1 MNKYLYLG
9 LLVVASITACMKQE
23 DSIFEKQS
31 DAIYAHIDQ
40 EPDTKTQMDKFNK
53 VLWSDNDQIVAFMKT
68 SLSSKYQVVEG
79 NAGKPYARFTEIA
92 EDNDS
97 FVSGSEFSHNV
108 AYYPY
113 IDGVECFS
121 HGDDYIL
128 NVHLPA
134 EQVYSADSFAEESM
148 PMVAVSD
155 DNDFTFKNVAGG
167 LKLQLIGTQKVS
179 SIKLQGNNEEKI
191 SGAATIRA
199 YADDSKPAVVMDA
212 SASTSVILN
221 CVEGVQLSMSSATE
235 FIIALPPVLFS
246 KGFKIEVTDF
256 QGERYEISTD
266 KGNTVLRSRLLV
278 MPPIE
283 LGMPIEEDDSYIT
296 VDRIYLSS
304 KTLSMAPGSS
314 YAFSANVYPK
324 KATDQTI
331 VWSSDNL
338 AVATIDQNGVCT
350 AMDGGVANISA
361 EVGGV
366 VATCPLTVYPQVEP
380 YADYI
385 DEYGINHG
393 KGIALGSIVWAPVNC
408 GYHKDDFKYGKLYQW
423 GRKYG
428 QGYSGELYSPEEEGA
443 TYSDAILPEII
454 DGPISPYNG
463 HKEDYA
469 NVFFR
474 ILEQPFDWL
483 LPTDNTLWNS
493 GTEEFPV
500 KTKYDPCP
508 EGWRIPTS
516 LELDE
521 LGLNKST
528 VVIIDGQRGYFLS
541 GCYTYMENSQRVFL
555 PMAGFRNQYAANRG
569 EASEYRSSSWYDGY
583 SSDCFSETL
592 YVSNGPAHLVI
603 TSHSYGLPIRCVQE

>member
-79 NAGKPYARFTEIA
+79 GAGKPYARFMEIA

-221 CVEGVQLSMSSATE
+221 CVEGVQLSMNSATE

-256 QGERYEISTD
+256 QGERYEIATD

-278 MPPIE
+278 MPPVE
-283 LGMPIEEDDSYIT
+283 LGMPIEDDDSYIP

-304 KTLSMAPGSS
+304 KTLSMAPGCT

-350 AMDGGVANISA
+350 AMDEGVANISA
-361 EVGGV
+361 EIGGV
-366 VATCPLTVYPQVEP
+366 VASCPLTVYPQVEP

-408 GYHKDDFKYGKLYQW
+408 GYHKDNFKYGKLYQW

-428 QGYSGELYSPEEEGA
+428 QGYSGELYSPEEEGG
-443 TYSDAILPEII
+443 TYSDAILPDIM

-474 ILEQPFDWL
+474 ILETPYNWL
-483 LPTDNTLWNS
+483 MPSDNSLWNS
-493 GTEEFPV
+493 GTDELPV

-508 EGWRIPTS
+508 EGWRVPTP

-521 LGLNKST
+521 LGFNKSSE
-528 VVIIDGQRGYFLS
+528 VIIDDQRGCYFS
-541 GCYTYMENSQRVFL
+541 GCYTYTENSPRIFL
-555 PMAGFRNQYAANRG
+555 PKTGYRDGRNAESRARNEMGQYL
-569 EASEYRSSSWYDGY
+569 SSSFTSHTSRVLY
-583 SSDCFSETL
+583 FST
-592 YVSNGPAHLVI
+592 GPAFLS
-603 TSHSYGLPIRCVQE
+603 TSGVTMGNPIRCVQE

>member
-366 VATCPLTVYPQVEP
+366 VATCPLTVYPQ
-380 YADYI
+380 
-385 DEYGINHG
+385 
-393 KGIALGSIVWAPVNC
+393 L
-408 GYHKDDFKYGKLYQW
+408 
-423 GRKYG
+423 
-428 QGYSGELYSPEEEGA
+428 
-443 TYSDAILPEII
+443 
-454 DGPISPYNG
+454 
-463 HKEDYA
+463 
-469 NVFFR
+469 
-474 ILEQPFDWL
+474 
-483 LPTDNTLWNS
+483 
-493 GTEEFPV
+493 
-500 KTKYDPCP
+500 
-508 EGWRIPTS
+508 
-516 LELDE
+516 
-521 LGLNKST
+521 
-528 VVIIDGQRGYFLS
+528 
-541 GCYTYMENSQRVFL
+541 
-555 PMAGFRNQYAANRG
+555 
-569 EASEYRSSSWYDGY
+569 
-583 SSDCFSETL
+583 
-592 YVSNGPAHLVI
+592 
-603 TSHSYGLPIRCVQE
+603 